1 MKAVIQAGGQ
11 GTRLKE
17 ITGDRIP
24 KPLAIINGQPILE
37 FQILQLKKYGVD
49 ELYIIVSHLG
59 GQIVDYLGEGEKYG
73 INIHYIFED
82 FPLGSAGALYFLKPY
97 IKGENFLLVF
107 GDIIFDIDW
116 NRMLLFHIQKKAQV
130 TMFVHP
136 NSHPG
141 DSDIVLMDNDQRV
154 VSIDSKENKRDY
166 WYSNRVNAG
175 LYILS
180 DKVLAEI
187 ENAKKL
193 DLEHDLLLKMAKQ
206 EKGIYA
212 YISSEYVKDA
222 GTVERFRSIEQDIK
236 KMVPQRRNL
245 LNKQRCIFL
254 DRDGTINQYLGLIS
268 DEEHIIL
275 IDGAAK
281 AIKKINEMGY
291 LAIIVTNQPVVA
303 RGLCTL
309 GQVELFHKKIET
321 LLGEAGAYVDD
332 IVFCP
337 HHPHKGYPDENLQYK
352 VVCSCRKPGIG
363 MIEKMREKYNIDLL
377 GSYMI
382 GDTTTDIMTGINA
395 GLKTVLLKTGE
406 GGKDGKYQVVSDLE
420 AVDLL
425 QAVNLIIE
433 HENVI

>member
-11 GTRLKE
+11 GTRLKGV
-17 ITGDRIP
+17 TGDRIP
-24 KPLAIINGQPILE
+24 KPLAAINGQPILE
-37 FQILQLKKYGVD
+37 FQILQLKRYGVD
-49 ELYIIVSHLG
+49 ELYIIVSYLG
-59 GQIVDYLGEGEKYG
+59 ERIVGYLGEGEKYG
-73 INIHYIFED
+73 VNIHYIFED

-97 IKGENFLLVF
+97 IKDENFLLVF

-116 NRMLLFHIQKKAQV
+116 NRMLLFHIQKNALV

-136 NSHPG
+136 NGHPG
-141 DSDIVLMDNDQRV
+141 DSDIVFMDENQRV
-154 VSIDSKENKRDY
+154 TFIDSKGNKRDY
-166 WYSNRVNAG
+166 WYSNRVSAG

-180 DKVLAEI
+180 GKVLDEI
-187 ENAKKL
+187 ENVQKL

-206 EKGIYA
+206 EKEIYA

-222 GTVERFRSIEQDIK
+222 GTVERFRSIEQDMK
-236 KMVPQRRNL
+236 NMLPQRRNL

-254 DRDGTINQYLGLIS
+254 DRDGTINEYLGLIS
-268 DEEHIIL
+268 NVENVNL
-275 IDGAAK
+275 IDGVAEAV
-281 AIKKINEMGY
+281 KKINKMGY

-309 GQVELFHKKIET
+309 EQVELIHKKIET

-337 HHPHKGYPDENLQYK
+337 HHPHKGYLGENPEYK
-352 VVCSCRKPGIG
+352 IVCNCRKPNVG
-363 MIEKMREKYNIDLL
+363 MIEKMQKKYNIDLP

-406 GGKDGKYQVVSDLE
+406 GGRDGKYQAVSDLE

-425 QAVNLIIE
+425 QAINLIIE
-433 HENVI
+433 RENII